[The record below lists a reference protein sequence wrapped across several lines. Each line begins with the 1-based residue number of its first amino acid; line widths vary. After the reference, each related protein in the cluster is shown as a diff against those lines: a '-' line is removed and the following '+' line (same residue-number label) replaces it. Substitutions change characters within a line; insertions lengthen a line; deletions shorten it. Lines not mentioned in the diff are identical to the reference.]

1 MKEKAVQ
8 INNNNDVSTKTF
20 GWKRKDYYDYY
31 YYHNQN
37 KMKEKVGKINK
48 KNKNIMNHNVSSEI
62 FEKELQLLRELLR

>member
-1 MKEKAVQ
+1 MQNIQTGQWRRYCYDSLSKMKEKAVQ

-48 KNKNIMNHNVSSEI
+48 KKQKHYES
-62 FEKELQLLRELLR
+62 